1 MILMKRAIALL
12 VGAAAILF
20 GHSLTAEMKPADGA
34 PVFRIF
40 TSPPGG
46 GSPDSAIN
54 LNGKKPL
61 MIVTAVSDVAVSR
74 DRKAVR
80 VILNSADARRF
91 ADIIRKHPNDLLV
104 LEANGRVLEAMRASG
119 PVTNGVL
126 EFVYPDDATV
136 ADYLK
141 KRFRL
146 K

>member
-1 MILMKRAIALL
+1 M
-12 VGAAAILF
+12 VCGAACLLQLNSNAD
-20 GHSLTAEMKPADGA
+20 MKPADSAA

-40 TSPPGG
+40 AA
-46 GSPDSAIN
+46 GSAGVNAESAIN
-54 LNGKKPL
+54 LSGKKPL

-91 ADIIRKHPNDLLV
+91 ADITRKHPNDLLV
-104 LEANGRVLEAMRASG
+104 LEANGRILEALQASA

-126 EFVYPDDATV
+126 EFTYPEDAAV
-136 ADYLK
+136 ADYLR

>member
-1 MILMKRAIALL
+1 MTRAL
-12 VGAAAILF
+12 VMAILGASVF
-20 GHSLTAEMKPADGA
+20 AFDLVAMADMKPADNGG

-40 TSPPGG
+40 VVGMGGVSADSP
-46 GSPDSAIN
+46 IN

-91 ADIIRKHPNDLLV
+91 ADITRKHPNNLLV
-104 LEANGRVLEAMRASG
+104 LESNGRVLEAMQASA
-119 PVTNGVL
+119 PVTNGTL
-126 EFVYPDDATV
+126 EFTYPEDAVV
-136 ADYLK
+136 ADYLR

>member
-1 MILMKRAIALL
+1 MNRALAL
-12 VGAAAILF
+12 AILGISVF
-20 GHSLTAEMKPADGA
+20 AFDLAALADMKPADKGG

-40 TSPPGG
+40 AAGMNGVSADSP
-46 GSPDSAIN
+46 IN

-74 DRKAVR
+74 DHKAVR
-80 VILNSADARRF
+80 VILSSADARRF
-91 ADIIRKHPNDLLV
+91 ADITRKHPNDLLV
-104 LEANGRVLEAMRASG
+104 LESNGRILEAMQVRAS
-119 PVTNGVL
+119 VTNGTL
-126 EFVYPDDATV
+126 EFTYPEDAVV